1 MQKLTFILLLFF
13 AFSCKEKKP
22 QKAAHFIDKN
32 KMIDLIVDMKIAE
45 KARTIQNKDKKKNI
59 NYMAYVYEKYK
70 IDSVQFKENNDYYT
84 DNIAQY
90 QEIYEEVQKRLKDSV
105 AKYKKIKKVNDSIL
119 REKKKKKPK
128 LKLDKSKL
136 KAKPFPSKLKK
147 SKSLKKVK

>member
-1 MQKLTFILLLFF
+1 MQKITFIFILFL

-22 QKAAHFIDKN
+22 QKPTHFIDKN

-70 IDSVQFKENNDYYT
+70 IDSTQFKENNDYYT

-90 QEIYEEVQKRLKDSV
+90 QEIYETVQKRLKDSV
-105 AKYKKIKKVNDSIL
+105 AKYKKLKKVHDSIV
-119 REKKKKKPK
+119 RAKKKKKPK
-128 LKLDKSKL
+128 LKMDKKKL
-136 KAKPFPSKLKK
+136 KIASIPSKIRKTPTPLKK
-147 SKSLKKVK
+147 

>member
-1 MQKLTFILLLFF
+1 MQKLTFILLLFI
-13 AFSCKEKKP
+13 AFSCKEKNQQKP
-22 QKAAHFIDKN
+22 THFIDKN
-32 KMIDLIVDMKIAE
+32 RMIDLIVDMKIAE

-84 DNIAQY
+84 DNITQY

-105 AKYKKIKKVNDSIL
+105 TKYKKIKKVNDSIL
-119 REKKKKKPK
+119 REKKKNKPK
-128 LKLDKSKL
+128 LKLDKNKL

-147 SKSLKKVK
+147 PTSLKKLK